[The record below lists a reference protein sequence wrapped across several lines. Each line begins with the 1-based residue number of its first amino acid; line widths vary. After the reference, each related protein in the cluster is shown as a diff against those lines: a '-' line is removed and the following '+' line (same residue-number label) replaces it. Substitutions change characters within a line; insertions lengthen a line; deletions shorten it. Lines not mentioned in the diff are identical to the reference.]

1 MVHPRNRI
9 FNNYGVLQNEDR
21 IHMKAENDNGTTQ
34 QCLGVFKSDDDD
46 DEVVKVFVFIVFT
59 FNVKEY
65 KSSSAVK
72 YGTVSSFLP

>member
-1 MVHPRNRI
+1 
-9 FNNYGVLQNEDR
+9 
-21 IHMKAENDNGTTQ
+21 MKAENENGITQ

-46 DEVVKVFVFIVFT
+46 DEVFRVFVFIVFT

-72 YGTVSSFLP
+72 YGTVSSFQP

>member
-21 IHMKAENDNGTTQ
+21 IHMKAENDHGTTQ
-34 QCLGVFKSDDDD
+34 LCLGVFKSDDDD
-46 DEVVKVFVFIVFT
+46 DEVFRVFIFIVPT
-59 FNVKEY
+59 FYVKEY
-65 KSSSAVK
+65 KTSTIK